1 MYVENPGLNSMLDP
15 FQNLLKFQIGNKRIN
30 HYFTE
35 EQVSLPASDLTCI
48 FTITS

>member
-1 MYVENPGLNSMLDP
+1 MSVENPGLNSVLDS
-15 FQNLLKFQIGNKRIN
+15 FQNLLKFQIENKSMN

-35 EQVSLPASDLTCI
+35 EQVSLPASDLTFI